1 MTEESL
7 FNLVALIGFAP
18 LIVVSLRTE
27 ATTRAVMFALLG
39 ATAAG
44 VSSTFIHHIES
55 GWRADLGNALLA
67 TVASTLVLA
76 AAISLFRPLMNRYL
90 FLLVPYLFVL
100 CCLGI
105 ALAGTSPISASYH
118 ATDISV
124 PVHIG
129 FSLATYA
136 MLTLAAMA
144 ALGATLKER
153 ALKLRRSGS
162 LASRLPAVADS
173 ESFLIL
179 LLTGAEVLLLAGLM
193 TGSILSFDR
202 AGVAFPLDHKT
213 LLSVLA
219 FLVIG
224 ALIILHRSVGMR
236 GKLAARL
243 VLIAWILLTLGYP
256 GVKFVT
262 ELLLI

>member
-1 MTEESL
+1 MFS
-7 FNLVALIGFAP
+7 LVALIGFAP
-18 LIVVSLRTE
+18 LMVVSLRTD
-27 ATTRAVMFALLG
+27 AVSRLVMFALLA

-44 VSSTFIHHIES
+44 VSSAFIHHIET

-76 AAISLFRPLMNRYL
+76 AAISLFRPLVNRYL
-90 FLLVPYLFVL
+90 FLLAPYLFVL
-100 CCLGI
+100 CGLGI
-105 ALAGTSPISASYH
+105 LLAGTAPVSGSYRAS
-118 ATDISV
+118 DISV

-153 ALKLRRSGS
+153 ALKLRRSGF
-162 LASRLPAVADS
+162 AAARLPAVADS
-173 ESFLIL
+173 ENFLIL
-179 LLTGAEVLLLAGLM
+179 LLSGAEILLLAGLM
-193 TGSILSFDR
+193 TGAILSFDR

-224 ALIILHRSVGMR
+224 LLIILHLRVGIR

-262 ELLLI
+262 ELLIT